1 MNQKAKTPFHFF
13 TRQNLTYLTA
23 KKAKNARELMEG
35 IRTVPAASIFHHTH
49 HFLQQYEFLSPEP
62 PNDFAYWLSNVLKD
76 SVLGEKLAAID
87 LRQFHRMEDIRA
99 RLLQVMEE
107 ALGPSGGTDRHVPS
121 GAEFNFMKAQT
132 FVLPTKYVAK
142 DLSEFRDCLFRISAN
157 SIYYHMF
164 ESRLRVEREVSDFS
178 IWLQESLGETKLAEA
193 INKLDP
199 YTQTVEGLRRRLTRL
214 ISERLEGKSNA

>member
-23 KKAKNARELMEG
+23 KKAKNARELMAG
-35 IRTVPAASIFHHTH
+35 IQTVPAASIFHHTH

-87 LRQFHRMEDIRA
+87 LRQFHRMEDIRR
-99 RLLQVMEE
+99 RLLEIMKE
-107 ALGPSGGTDRHVPS
+107 ALGPDGGADRNVPP
-121 GAEFNFMKAQT
+121 GAEFNFMIAQT

-142 DLSEFRDCLFRISAN
+142 DLTEFRDCLFRISAN

-164 ESRLRVEREVSDFS
+164 ESRLRNEREISDFS
-178 IWLQESLGETKLAEA
+178 IWLQESLSENKLAEA

-199 YTQTVEGLRRRLTRL
+199 YTQTVEGLRRKLTRL
-214 ISERLEGKSNA
+214 TSERLEGHNA